1 MNEIYLKL
9 SAGHHLS
16 VPEAEIL
23 MKGLCE
29 QQFNEY
35 QVAFI
40 LGLFKT
46 RIMEVDELTGFRNA
60 LMQLCVPVTLQTPT
74 IDVCGTGGDN
84 KNTFNISTLS
94 AFVLAASG
102 IPVAKHGN
110 FASTSIS
117 GSSDILKHFGFTFK
131 TTELE
136 LNADLEKYN
145 LCIIHAPNFHP
156 ALKNVGPV
164 RRGLKT
170 NTLFNL
176 MGPLV
181 NPAQTEFKY
190 VGVFNRSVARLYNFF
205 LQTGTTQ
212 YCLVNS
218 LDGYDEI
225 SLTSDVLVTTHTG
238 EQVIS
243 KDELPF
249 KPNTPEEISAGNSIE
264 DAANIFVAVLKD
276 EASEAQKN
284 VVLINSA
291 FAMRCYTNKDLDE
304 CIAVCSESIESKRAF
319 RLFNKIIENG
329 SE

>member
-16 VPEAEIL
+16 VAEAELL

-29 QQFNEY
+29 QQYNDH

-46 RIMEVDELTGFRNA
+46 RIMDLSELTGFRNA
-60 LMQLCVPVTLQTPT
+60 LMKLCIPVKLHKPT

-102 IPVAKHGN
+102 VPVAKHGN
-110 FASTSIS
+110 FAATSVS
-117 GSSDILKHFGFTFK
+117 GSSDILKHFGYIFK
-131 TTELE
+131 TNEQELQD
-136 LNADLEKYN
+136 DLEKNN
-145 LCIIHAPNFHP
+145 LCFIHAPNFHT

-212 YCLVNS
+212 YYLVNS

-225 SLTSDVLVTTHTG
+225 SLTSDVLITSGQG
-238 EQVIS
+238 EQVIPM
-243 KDELPF
+243 DELPF
-249 KPNTPEEISAGNSIE
+249 NTIKPEEISAGNSIE
-264 DAANIFVAVLKD
+264 DAAKIFGAVLQN

-291 FAMRCYTNKDLDE
+291 YAMQCYTHQDLDE
-304 CIAVCSESIESKRAF
+304 CIAVCSESIESKKAF
-319 RLFNKIIENG
+319 QLFNRIIKN
-329 SE
+329 

>member
-1 MNEIYLKL
+1 MNDIYLKL

-16 VPEAEIL
+16 VAEAELL

-29 QQFNEY
+29 QQYNDH

-46 RIMEVDELTGFRNA
+46 RIMDLSELTGFRNA
-60 LMQLCVPVTLQTPT
+60 LMKLCIPVKLHKPT

-102 IPVAKHGN
+102 VPVAKHGN
-110 FASTSIS
+110 FAATSVS
-117 GSSDILKHFGFTFK
+117 GSSDILKHFGYIFK
-131 TTELE
+131 TNEQELQD
-136 LNADLEKYN
+136 DLEKNN
-145 LCIIHAPNFHP
+145 LCFIHAPNFHT

-212 YCLVNS
+212 YYLVNS

-225 SLTSDVLVTTHTG
+225 SLTSDVLITSGQG
-238 EQVIS
+238 EQVIPM
-243 KDELPF
+243 DELPF
-249 KPNTPEEISAGNSIE
+249 NTIKPEEISAGNSIE
-264 DAANIFVAVLKD
+264 DAAKIFGAVLQN

-291 FAMRCYTNKDLDE
+291 YAMQCYTHQDLDE
-304 CIAVCSESIESKRAF
+304 CIAVCSESIESKKAF
-319 RLFNKIIENG
+319 QLFNRIIKN
-329 SE
+329 

>member
-9 SAGHHLS
+9 AAGHHLS
-16 VPEAEIL
+16 VAEAEIL
-23 MKGLCE
+23 MMSLCE
-29 QQFNEY
+29 QQYNEH

-46 RIMEVDELTGFRNA
+46 RIMEVSELTGFRNA
-60 LMQLCVPVTLQTPT
+60 LMKLCIPVKLHKPA

-102 IPVAKHGN
+102 VPVAKHGN
-110 FASTSIS
+110 FASTSVS
-117 GSSDILKHFGFTFK
+117 GSSDILKNFGFNFK
-131 TTELE
+131 TTEQE
-136 LNADLEKYN
+136 LNEDLAKHN

-156 ALKNVGPV
+156 ALKNVGHV

-181 NPAQTEFKY
+181 NPAQTEYKY
-190 VGVFNRSVARLYNFF
+190 VGVFSRSVARLYNFF
-205 LQTGTTQ
+205 LQNGTTK
-212 YCLVNS
+212 YTLVTS

-225 SLTSDVLVTTHTG
+225 SLTSDVLITTNNT
-238 EQVIS
+238 EQIIM

-249 KPNTPEEISAGNSIE
+249 NPNTQDDINAGNSIE
-264 DAANIFVAVLKD
+264 DAAKIFVAVLKN
-276 EASEAQKN
+276 EATEPQKN
-284 VVLINSA
+284 VVLANSA
-291 FAMRCYTNKDLDE
+291 FAMQCYTNKDLAE
-304 CIAVCSESIESKRAF
+304 CIAACTESIESKKAF
-319 RLFNKIIENG
+319 QLFNQVLQN
-329 SE
+329 

>member
-1 MNEIYLKL
+1 
-9 SAGHHLS
+9 
-16 VPEAEIL
+16 

-29 QQFNEY
+29 QQYNDH

-46 RIMEVDELTGFRNA
+46 RIMDLGELTGFRNA
-60 LMQLCVPVTLQTPT
+60 LMKLCIPVKLHKPT

-102 IPVAKHGN
+102 VPVAKHGN
-110 FASTSIS
+110 FAATSVS
-117 GSSDILKHFGFTFK
+117 GSSDILKHFGYLFK
-131 TTELE
+131 TNEQELQD
-136 LNADLEKYN
+136 DLEKNN
-145 LCIIHAPNFHP
+145 LCFIHAPNFHT

-212 YCLVNS
+212 YYLVNS

-225 SLTSDVLVTTHTG
+225 SLTSDVLITSGKG
-238 EQVIS
+238 EQVIPI
-243 KDELPF
+243 DELPF
-249 KPNTPEEISAGNSIE
+249 NTIKPEEISAGNSIE
-264 DAANIFVAVLKD
+264 DAAKIFSAVLQN

-291 FAMRCYTNKDLDE
+291 YAMQCYTHQHLDE
-304 CIAVCSESIESKRAF
+304 CIAVCGESIESKKAF
-319 RLFNKIIENG
+319 QLFNRIIKN
-329 SE
+329 

>member
-9 SAGHHLS
+9 STGHHLS
-16 VPEAEIL
+16 VSEAEIL
-23 MKGLCE
+23 MQSLCE
-29 QQFNEY
+29 QQFNDH

-46 RIMEVDELTGFRNA
+46 RVMDLNELTGFRNA
-60 LMQLCVPVTLQTPT
+60 LMNLCIPVKLHKPT

-94 AFVLAASG
+94 AFVLAASDV
-102 IPVAKHGN
+102 PVAKHGN

-117 GSSDILKHFGFTFK
+117 GSSDILKYLGYTFK
-131 TTELE
+131 TSEEE
-136 LNADLEKYN
+136 LNYDLEKNN
-145 LCIIHAPNFHP
+145 LCFIHAPNFHP
-156 ALKNVGPV
+156 AMKNLGTI

-181 NPAQTEFKY
+181 NPAQTEYKY

-205 LQTGTTQ
+205 LQTGSTH
-212 YCLVNS
+212 YYLVNS
-218 LDGYDEI
+218 LDGFDEI
-225 SLTSDVLVTTHTG
+225 SLTSDVLITTNNS
-238 EQVIS
+238 EQVIA

-249 KPNTPEEISAGNSIE
+249 KSINAEEINAGNSIE
-264 DAANIFVAVLKD
+264 DASKIFISVLKNN
-276 EASEAQKN
+276 APEAQKN

-291 FAMRCYTNKDLDE
+291 YAMRCYTGKELNE
-304 CIAVCSESIESKRAF
+304 CIAICSETIESKQAF
-319 RLFNKIIENG
+319 HLFNRIIQN
-329 SE
+329 

>member
-16 VPEAEIL
+16 VAEAEIL
-23 MKGLCE
+23 MRSLCE
-29 QQFNEY
+29 QKYNEH

-40 LGLFKT
+40 MGLFKT
-46 RIMEVDELTGFRNA
+46 RIMEVSELTGFRNA
-60 LMQLCVPVTLQTPT
+60 LMKLCIPVKLHKPT

-102 IPVAKHGN
+102 VPVAKHGN

-131 TTELE
+131 TTEQE
-136 LNADLEKYN
+136 LNNDLEKHN

-181 NPAQTEFKY
+181 NPAQTEYKY
-190 VGVFNRSVARLYNFF
+190 VGVYNRSVARLYNFF
-205 LQTGTTQ
+205 LQNGTTK
-212 YCLVNS
+212 YTLVNS

-225 SLTSDVLVTTHTG
+225 SLTSDVLIATNNS
-238 EQVIS
+238 EQVIPL
-243 KDELPF
+243 DELPF
-249 KPNTPEEISAGNSIE
+249 NSNTSEEINAGHSIE
-264 DAANIFVAVLKD
+264 DAATIFMEILKN
-276 EASEAQKN
+276 EATEPQKN
-284 VVLINSA
+284 VVLANSA
-291 FAMRCYTNKDLDE
+291 FAMKCYTGKDLDE
-304 CIAVCSESIESKRAF
+304 CIAACTESIESGKVYQ
-319 RLFNKIIENG
+319 LFNRIIQN
-329 SE
+329 